1 MADVQETPQRVVLIA
16 VDGSDTAVEALQF
29 YVAHIHQ
36 PGNSVLVVHGAE
48 PLPMNIGL
56 SEAGVLSAT
65 VWDNALEA
73 EQQRIKELEQKFAAL
88 MLANK
93 LTGRIKAQLCS
104 RANEFIVELAK
115 KEKCSM
121 IIIGSRGMGLL
132 RRTLLGSVSEY
143 VLHHAHCPV
152 VICTRQ
158 HHGQA
163 GDKAKH

>member
-36 PGNSVLVVHGAE
+36 PGNSVLVAHGAE
-48 PLPMNIGL
+48 PPPMTI
-56 SEAGVLSAT
+56 SEAGILSAT

-73 EQQRIKELEQKFAAL
+73 EQLRMKELEQKFAAL
-88 MLANK
+88 MRANK

-121 IIIGSRGMGLL
+121 IVIGSRGMGLV
-132 RRTLLGSVSEY
+132 RRNLLGSVSEY

-152 VICTRQ
+152 VVCARQ
-158 HHGQA
+158 HHGQT